1 MRLFVPLT
9 FCVLACSQGQT
20 LNDKLD
26 QLEIGYS
33 QLGDAV
39 RLLGEPTRYWLDNRT
54 FTRDNLPDFF
64 FAEFKG
70 GVAVSFRGG
79 RVRDIEIESPDYV
92 LAGGIRVGSPAEEAI
107 RALGAPRGVIKG
119 PVPPRAEPRPGAVYE
134 GGTGPNAL
142 GGTSRPDLGIAVY
155 WRGRKVIG
163 FRLMRRTGAKMK
175 ALPHYDPKSQDP
187 YQMDVRGQ
195 DLSALDLRDRAG
207 DLAQLTFSSSTVWPS
222 RSLLPPS
229 FDPARVLE
237 LGRNPGLGVRALH
250 RRGITGRGVSIGFID
265 NPLFEQ
271 HAEYASRLRFHEY
284 VNAAPEE
291 APHFHG
297 SSVVSIAA
305 GSTVGVA
312 PEAEVYYVSSWINT
326 QSGPDWTHR
335 ARAVRRLLEI
345 NRTLPPAKRLR
356 VISMSAGW
364 GPNERGAV
372 EMRAAVD
379 EARKAGIL
387 FICSNLQDIYGFRF
401 QGLGRPS
408 MAEPDPFASFAP
420 GKFWT
425 ADFLAH
431 PDSYT
436 GRLLVPMDARTTAG
450 PDSAADYVFWAEG
463 GWSWAIPYIAGVYA
477 LAAQADP
484 AVTPERF
491 WAAAVSAGRTIEWV
505 HDGRT
510 YELGPVID
518 PGALVAVLAR
528 KH

>member
-1 MRLFVPLT
+1 MRLFVP
-9 FCVLACSQGQT
+9 FAVCVLAFTQGQT
-20 LNDKLD
+20 LNNKLD

-33 QLGDAV
+33 QLSDAV
-39 RLLGEPTRYWLDNRT
+39 RLLGEPKRYSLDNRT
-54 FTRDNLPDFF
+54 FTRDSLPDFF
-64 FAEFKG
+64 FAEFES

-119 PVPPRAEPRPGAVYE
+119 PMPPRAEPRPGRVYE

-142 GGTSRPDLGIAVY
+142 GGTSRPDLGVAVF
-155 WRGRKVIG
+155 WRGGKVIG
-163 FRLMRRTGAKMK
+163 FRLMRRTGARLK
-175 ALPHYDPKSQDP
+175 ALPHYDPKSQDQV
-187 YQMDVRGQ
+187 QMDLSGQ
-195 DLSALDLRDRAG
+195 DLSALDLRGRAA
-207 DLAQLTFSSSTVWPS
+207 DLLQSTFSNTTVWPS
-222 RSLLPPS
+222 RKALPAG
-229 FDPARVLE
+229 FDPARMLE

-265 NPLFEQ
+265 NPLFEE

-284 VNAAPEE
+284 INASPEE

-297 SSVVSIAA
+297 SAVVSIAA

-312 PEAEVYYVSSWINT
+312 PEADVYYVSSWINT
-326 QSGPDWTHR
+326 PSGPDWTPR

-345 NRTLPPAKRLR
+345 NRTLPPEKRLR

-364 GPNERGAV
+364 GPNERGAA

-379 EARKAGIL
+379 EARAAGIL
-387 FICSNLQDIYGFRF
+387 FVCSKLQDIYGFRF
-401 QGLGRPS
+401 QGLGRPP
-408 MAEPDPFASFAP
+408 MAGPDRFESFAP

-436 GRLLVPMDARTTAG
+436 GWLLVPMDARTMAG
-450 PDSAADYVFWAEG
+450 PNSADDYVFWAEG

-484 AVTPERF
+484 GVTPERF
-491 WAAAVSAGRTIEWV
+491 WEAAVASGRTIAWV
-505 HDGRT
+505 HEGRT
-510 YELGPVID
+510 YKLGPVID
-518 PGALVAVLAR
+518 PGALLAVLAR